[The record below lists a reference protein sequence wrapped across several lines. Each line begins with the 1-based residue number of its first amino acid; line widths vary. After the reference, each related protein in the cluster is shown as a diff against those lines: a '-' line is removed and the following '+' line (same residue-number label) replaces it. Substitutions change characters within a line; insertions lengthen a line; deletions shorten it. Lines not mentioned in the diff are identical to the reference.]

1 MGIAQSLFW
10 RGVIGNWQLLSKMLF
25 VDRKYTVHCFHDP
38 IFQNQIENLNKTKI
52 AENFIKRSKIS
63 NLLCCWSRHCLEV
76 PVQNNMN
83 CLGIKL
89 YKMNSLTFE
98 LHEAGA
104 KILHIFL
111 PGWKQAPMCHWRPA
125 HCERGGE
132 PRVGAC
138 FLLQGLQGDLLHLHV
153 DLLHLQAGGG
163 PLPSLRLPSWCFWTT
178 FWLTWGGGKG

>member
-1 MGIAQSLFW
+1 MDNGHCSELVLE
-10 RGVIGNWQLLSKMLF
+10 RSYWQLTTPVKNA
-25 VDRKYTVHCFHDP
+25 VCRQKVHCFHDP

-52 AENFIKRSKIS
+52 AKNFIKRSKIS

-89 YKMNSLTFE
+89 YKMDSLTFE

-132 PRVGAC
+132 PRADAC
-138 FLLQGLQGDLLHLHV
+138 FLLQGDLLQVLQG

-163 PLPSLRLPSWCFWTT
+163 PLPSLRLPSWCF
-178 FWLTWGGGKG
+178 